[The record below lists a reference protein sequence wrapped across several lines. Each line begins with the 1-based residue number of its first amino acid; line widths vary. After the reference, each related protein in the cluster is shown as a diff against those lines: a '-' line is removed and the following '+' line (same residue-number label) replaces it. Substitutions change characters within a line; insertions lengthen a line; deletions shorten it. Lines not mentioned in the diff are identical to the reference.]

1 MNLKSW
7 ETVASNLLNELKEG
21 ESLSLSL
28 GAEDSLFMRMTQA
41 KVRQVTQIEQG
52 KVTLHFFKNN
62 RNLKVALPFTFNTLR
77 DTKAGQ
83 DAIVSCRNAVQIL
96 PEDPFIQLPVQ
107 EGQFH
112 QEASVSMDRD
122 HLMKTCL
129 EQAKGVDF
137 VGLLTAGEIVRANRN
152 SAGLNQW
159 FKTSTFSVDFSLY
172 AQNNQATKGLYGGR
186 HWHDHEFQ
194 AIMKKKLAQLEQLS
208 KPIMTLKKAKYRTY
222 FSPSAVATLM
232 SSLWGFAS
240 RDAYQRGQC
249 AFKKLVDGDKHLSP
263 HFSLRE
269 NFTGGETPPFNEMG
283 EMPPEILAIVENGH
297 FKNLLCSTRSAKEY
311 NLPSNFASSREGLR
325 SPEILAGHIAAE
337 KELETLGTGI
347 YVSDLHYLNWSDV
360 QQGSITGMTRFGC
373 FWVEKGQIVAPIKD
387 LRFDE
392 TLYHFWGTGLEGFTN
407 KIENFP
413 STGTYY
419 HRSLGI
425 VKAPG
430 MLVNDFTFV
439 L

>member
-7 ETVASNLLNELKEG
+7 DTVASNLFNELKEG
-21 ESLSLSL
+21 EALSFSLC
-28 GAEDSLFMRMTQA
+28 AEDSLFMRMTQA

-52 KVTLHFFKNN
+52 KITLQFFKNN
-62 RNLKVALPFTFNTLR
+62 RNLKVSVPFTFDATK
-77 DTKAGQ
+77 DMKAGQ
-83 DAIVSCRNAVQIL
+83 EAIQSCREAVKTL
-96 PEDPFIQLPVQ
+96 PEDPFIQLPI
-107 EGQFH
+107 EKGQFH
-112 QEASVSMDRD
+112 QESSQKIDRD
-122 HLMKTCL
+122 HLVKTCL
-129 EQAKGVDF
+129 EGAKGTDF

-172 AQNNQATKGLYGGR
+172 AENHQATKGLYGGR
-186 HWHDHEFQ
+186 EWHDHEFQ
-194 AIMKKKLAQLEQLS
+194 AIMAKKLAQLEQLS

-232 SSLWGFAS
+232 SSLWGLAS

-249 AFKKLVDGDKHLSP
+249 AFKKLVDGENNLSAL
-263 HFSLRE
+263 FSLRE
-269 NFTGGETPPFNEMG
+269 NFTGGETPPFNEIG
-283 EMPPEILAIVENGH
+283 EIPPQILPVVENGH

-311 NLPSNFASSREGLR
+311 DLVSNFASPREGLR
-325 SPEILAGHIAAE
+325 SPEILAGDISAE
-337 KELETLGTGI
+337 KEVETLGTGI

-360 QQGSITGMTRFGC
+360 QHGSITGMTRFGC
-373 FWVEKGQIVAPIKD
+373 FWVENGQIIAPIKD

-413 STGTYY
+413 TTGTYY
-419 HRSLGI
+419 QRNLGI